1 MKIINNIN
9 ITFNLINS
17 NQITNDMIGGLSE
30 LDLSKVN
37 AKDYLSFLEKITN
50 IDSQLFKEIIYTF
63 KPHLF
68 KMSRQSKCKISSNS
82 QYIEKLSL
90 NNPDEILNFCELYMF
105 IPANLEKEFINSTF
119 SMTNEEKEVRI
130 ERYVNLLKK
139 INHISIHGLK
149 FLDEYNNKYEYNEI
163 IEKEMLDKGKYHLY
177 VYSKASRTE
186 TFGLDDDETAEKL
199 EEAYKYYFI
208 NEKELG
214 KKISPTLEMLRYLSK
229 KIDINDLPVEKRNL
243 FNVFPQTYSDVE
255 YIIKNKDNNYINNYL
270 KRITKFDSNNEQKI
284 FNIIYMWASNG
295 ERMEN
300 DTYQSLKKIINKR
313 NSTKF
318 GTLKSKKKLLN

>member
-1 MKIINNIN
+1 M
-9 ITFNLINS
+9 
-17 NQITNDMIGGLSE
+17 
-30 LDLSKVN
+30 
-37 AKDYLSFLEKITN
+37 
-50 IDSQLFKEIIYTF
+50 
-63 KPHLF
+63 
-68 KMSRQSKCKISSNS
+68 
-82 QYIEKLSL
+82 
-90 NNPDEILNFCELYMF
+90 
-105 IPANLEKEFINSTF
+105 
-119 SMTNEEKEVRI
+119 
-130 ERYVNLLKK
+130 
-139 INHISIHGLK
+139 
-149 FLDEYNNKYEYNEI
+149 
-163 IEKEMLDKGKYHLY
+163 
-177 VYSKASRTE
+177 
-186 TFGLDDDETAEKL
+186 DDDETAEKL

-229 KIDINDLPVEKRNL
+229 KIDINDLPVEKRTL

-284 FNIIYMWASNG
+284 FDIIYMWASNG

-318 GTLKSKKKLLN
+318 GTLKSKKKVIELINVT